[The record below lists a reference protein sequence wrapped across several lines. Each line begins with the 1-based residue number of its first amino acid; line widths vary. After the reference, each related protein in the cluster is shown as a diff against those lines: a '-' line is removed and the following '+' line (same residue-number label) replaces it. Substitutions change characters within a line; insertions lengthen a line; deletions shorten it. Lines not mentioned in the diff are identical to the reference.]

1 MQYIVMPMDDST
13 LIRAIGGHA
22 ALAAGLMAS
31 IPGSRFRP
39 ETIYIWILRDKIPDR
54 WRYAVAQI
62 AKAAVEG
69 FDEVSFMHPGAHAF
83 NAAAVEGAK

>member
-1 MQYIVMPMDDST
+1 MLQSMNDST
-13 LIRAIGGHA
+13 LIKAIGGHA
-22 ALAAGLMAS
+22 DLAADLMAS

-62 AKAAVEG
+62 AKRSVKG
-69 FDEVSFMHPGAHAF
+69 FDEVAFMSGNRAHAS
-83 NAAAVEGAK
+83 NAAIPVEAQ